1 MDKDNFILN
10 LVGEL
15 DKSATKKDIE
25 SKLNEISKELN
36 LKIGHIDF
44 NPKEVTIQIDKLK
57 KDISNSIGE
66 IENLTH
72 NLQTGIGSTANNQYK
87 DVLHNLGLD
96 EASVNKA
103 TSKLEEMNLI
113 IDNISTSIK
122 KNGKN
127 ESLINVN
134 VTGTDELGR
143 SVSLIQTFSEEEK
156 TVRTHTIRIAE
167 NYAKQREELVKI
179 GQELDKQQKKTN
191 DETQSKYLN
200 RIKNEYKNI
209 HQLKSRLVTAG
220 DNETSTIKA
229 EIKRA
234 QDRIRYDKQQLES
247 KQLLTSEVR
256 QQINEYSRLN
266 KVQNSM
272 NKAKIAD
279 NEVAQ
284 FEKAKIAASE
294 YKTALDNLRLT
305 YADANASKSIQ
316 SAENIEGLAKQYSVI
331 EQAIKDLANA
341 DSSSFGE
348 MKQNV
353 ENEISRLN
361 TLAKSYQNAEYV
373 ARKLRAENFETVKQ
387 NEVNK
392 LNTFVEQIKKSNV
405 EFSVM
410 TEDIN
415 TLKESIN
422 SAFNPEGLVKYL
434 NTFST
439 VQSKFKSLNAAA
451 TNALDTE
458 KAQQKLETLIARVNT
473 YKNNNSKALKDY
485 EPQLN
490 AIIAK
495 AQKLTGNVNLTTKE
509 ANALNVEFS
518 KLIAKID
525 AAGKSGKT
533 LGDTIREK
541 VAKFSGWFSISQI
554 IMYSIQKLQEME
566 QNVVNIDTAMTNLKK
581 VTNETDIG
589 YQKFLDN
596 AIEKSRDLQ
605 INLSDVINQSAEWAK
620 MGYSTNESMDLAE
633 ASGIYSVVGEV
644 DNAKAVQDLT
654 TAMKSYK
661 LETKD
666 AMSVVDKMN
675 AISNQYATTAGDIGE
690 ILSNSAS
697 SLSVAGNTIDENIAM
712 GVAIREITGDSS
724 EAGNTLKVLSMRL
737 RGAKTELAAAGEDT
751 EGMAESTSKL
761 RESIKALTDIN
772 GNGGFDI
779 MIDDN
784 TFKST
789 YDMMLGISKVWDKL
803 NGTNQAALIE
813 LIAGKQRGNTVT
825 ALLTN
830 MAQAQNI
837 VTDSINSSGS
847 AMEEYEKYLDSA
859 EGKIAALK
867 NEFEIFSQTVI
878 SSDLLKTV
886 VQGGTTILK
895 VISNITEG
903 LHTIPT
909 LLTAISAAMSFKN
922 KGGGKTTPL
931 LKMNMP
937 FLNYNNELCA

>member
-509 ANALNVEFS
+509 ANALNVEFT

-772 GNGGFDI
+772 GNGGFD
-779 MIDDN
+779 
-784 TFKST
+784 
-789 YDMMLGISKVWDKL
+789 
-803 NGTNQAALIE
+803 
-813 LIAGKQRGNTVT
+813 
-825 ALLTN
+825 
-830 MAQAQNI
+830 
-837 VTDSINSSGS
+837 
-847 AMEEYEKYLDSA
+847 
-859 EGKIAALK
+859 
-867 NEFEIFSQTVI
+867 
-878 SSDLLKTV
+878 
-886 VQGGTTILK
+886 
-895 VISNITEG
+895 
-903 LHTIPT
+903 
-909 LLTAISAAMSFKN
+909 
-922 KGGGKTTPL
+922 
-931 LKMNMP
+931 
-937 FLNYNNELCA
+937 